1 MKIEDYHALVKA
13 FDPGVVRKK
22 PGQGGKKMDYV
33 SHGSVTERLNQVDPD
48 WSMDTRA
55 TYTYA
60 GKDGRLHVEGVEIAL
75 TVCGVTRVEAGGPQR
90 QDGFANEIKNA
101 YSDALKRAAMRF
113 GVALTIWESSVEA
126 QYDEDV
132 NPDYEP
138 PAPAPRQTPQEPQNA
153 AETTTIQER
162 TIAEAWDMA
171 SEAQPYPAV
180 VNHLRQL
187 QADASPDQWTAI
199 KRALA
204 AIKAKHYAQPEEVA
218 R

>member
-1 MKIEDYHALVKA
+1 MKIEQYHDLVKEW
-13 FDPGVVRKK
+13 PQGKIKTKK
-22 PGQGGKKMDYV
+22 GQGGKPMSYI
-33 SHGSVTERLNQVDPD
+33 SHGLVTERLNQVDPA
-48 WSMDTRA
+48 WSMETRA
-55 TYTYA
+55 TYTYT

-132 NPDYEP
+132 NPDYE
-138 PAPAPRQTPQEPQNA
+138 APAQQQPPEPLTDA
-153 AETTTIQER
+153 QER
-162 TIAEAWDMA
+162 TIAQAWDMA
-171 SEAQPYPAV
+171 QTGDRYPAV
-180 VNHLRQL
+180 IALLKTL
-187 QADASPDQWTAI
+187 QVAATPDQWTAI
-199 KRALA
+199 RRALA